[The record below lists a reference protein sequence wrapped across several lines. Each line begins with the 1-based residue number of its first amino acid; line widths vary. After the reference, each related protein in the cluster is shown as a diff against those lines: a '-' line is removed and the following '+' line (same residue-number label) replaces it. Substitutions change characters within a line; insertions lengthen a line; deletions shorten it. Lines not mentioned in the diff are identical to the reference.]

1 MKLKVVKRLIPF
13 LVVSGLAL
21 AITGLVAAQSKST
34 VGYIDMQRLQREL
47 PVFQEFQELLQQK
60 NEEFNSYG
68 NYLQTQQRNEFAALE
83 KEKAAEIK
91 GKSEAERKAIE
102 AKYEEKASEIV
113 KNYQRKLEAENTRL
127 SGEVQAKHDEILAEI
142 EKILGE
148 IAKKGGY
155 AVILEKSVVYYG
167 GEDLT
172 EQVIAAFTK
181 NNK

>member
-1 MKLKVVKRLIPF
+1 MKLKVVKGLILF

-21 AITGLVAAQSKST
+21 AVTGLVTAQSKST
-34 VGYIDMQRLQREL
+34 VGYIDMQRLQQEL
-47 PVFQEFQELLQQK
+47 PAFQELQELLQRK

-83 KEKAAEIK
+83 KEKAAELK
-91 GKSEAERKAIE
+91 GKSEAERKEIE
-102 AKYEEKASEIV
+102 AKYEEKASQIA
-113 KNYQRKLEAENTRL
+113 KNYQRKLEAENSRL

-172 EQVIAAFTK
+172 EQVLAAFAK
-181 NNK
+181 NKK